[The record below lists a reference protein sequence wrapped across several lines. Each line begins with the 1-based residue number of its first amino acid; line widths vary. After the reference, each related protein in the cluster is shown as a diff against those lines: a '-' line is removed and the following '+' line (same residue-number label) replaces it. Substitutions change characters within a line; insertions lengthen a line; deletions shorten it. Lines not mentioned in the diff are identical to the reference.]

1 MCSWVFPPPMNDMPN
16 RCWLECLVCGSKF
29 DLAPLLNGCPRCHDR
44 GKRIPLEVR
53 YDLARIDP
61 IAPDRGARGIWRWRA
76 LLPGVRSGSITSLS
90 EGGTPMPLLVGEGVC
105 LFLKNETANP
115 TWSWKDRGV
124 SASVSVARE
133 FGFRRISAVST
144 GNHGVA
150 AAAYAAA
157 AGIECAVFCHADA
170 SPLQMALMGFYGARV
185 FRGGRRER
193 MLTRLL
199 ARGDW
204 FPASTYCPRDGC
216 ANPFG
221 VEGFKTIAFEIVA
234 DLGGKVPDA
243 VFVPAGSGDG
253 LYGIWKGFRELREA
267 GATSTLPRMF
277 LCQTAAMDPYVRA
290 FRAHSS
296 RVDAVEPAPTTALS
310 IAECRGGT
318 HALAAVYA
326 SGGEAISAT
335 EEQIA
340 SAMRF
345 AASRGFAIEP
355 ASATAIACAL
365 QKGEQTG
372 EIRVV
377 IATGAAVKWPET
389 ILGGFVEPAKL
400 PADFDCVEELLGG
413 GPSL

>member
-1 MCSWVFPPPMNDMPN
+1 MSDMPN
-16 RCWLECLVCGSKF
+16 RCWLECLVCGAQF

-53 YDLARIDP
+53 YNLARIEP
-61 IAPDRGARGIWRWRA
+61 VEPDRGAHGIWRWSA
-76 LLPGVRSGSITSLS
+76 LLPEVRSSNRTSLA
-90 EGGTPMPLLVGEGVC
+90 EGATPMPLLGGQGVG
-105 LFLKNETANP
+105 LYLKNETANP
-115 TWSWKDRGV
+115 TWSWKDRGMSV
-124 SASVSVARE
+124 SVSVASE
-133 FGFRRISAVST
+133 FGFGRISAVST

-157 AGIECAVFCHADA
+157 AGIDCAVFCHADA

-185 FRGGRRER
+185 FRGGLRER
-193 MLTRLL
+193 MLTRLV

-253 LYGIWKGFRELREA
+253 VYGIWKGFRELREA
-267 GATSTLPRMF
+267 GATSSLPRIF
-277 LCQTAAMDPYVRA
+277 LCQTAAIDPYVRA

-296 RVDAVEPAPTTALS
+296 RVDAVEPAATAALS
-310 IAECRGGT
+310 IAEPMGGR
-318 HALAAVYA
+318 HALAAVYG

-345 AASRGFAIEP
+345 AARRGFAIEP
-355 ASATAIACAL
+355 ASAAGVACAL
-365 QKGEQTG
+365 EKGKEAG
-372 EIRVV
+372 EIKVV

-389 ILGGFVEPAKL
+389 ILGGFVEPARL
-400 PADFDCVEELLGG
+400 PADFDRVEELLGG
-413 GPSL
+413 KPLL